1 MEMLKKPYEISLWED
16 ALVFIGKSGALYED
30 ITKANEEIVNQYYKE
45 IRLCTI
51 GSNTMDTLARCVNPK
66 LVRKVNG
73 ENILT
78 FTMYYQYIDTETGE
92 KVYNPFIPYMV
103 NERKVKLKYNGEWY
117 DFLVKQI
124 QENSETK
131 AFTYT
136 CKDQFVNE
144 LSKSG
149 FELVLDN
156 ELENNMGTITK
167 LATTILEGSDWKL
180 DEDDTSDLKQY
191 KEEPLYKVQL
201 GAEITATNMLDKT
214 ETVIAK
220 DERIYVFY
228 SSINDKKSQW
238 QFLYTEDNF
247 KVNDDLLIDRE
258 HPNYII
264 DVNYEEN
271 GYPGFIA
278 LNGMGQPIIEISTSY
293 RGERLVRQTQTKYD
307 STIDK
312 YVGVYKKE
320 GEQYYGYSQ
329 SEYITSGAIV
339 NYVANPSSFISTSG
353 WQTDANHLDYKIKTW
368 PEGALEQGEIYQSFI
383 EADFTGK
390 ENALVMNSGIGGNRS
405 VIEEFV
411 IGEKYVLRMKYKNAL
426 GDTYANTAPI
436 AKICEYELDDNGY
449 YITKESLFDFSKID
463 APALTNDI
471 DEDGNYI
478 NPDRNYIYMLATCS
492 RSVSKTEL
500 ANWDFRVGLFFDFEA
515 SYEQVNLTSD
525 QYEKNKFYI
534 LQDENYQL
542 STGDFDDLI
551 SYYRKLPIY
560 IEDIQVFPYEVYD
573 DEGER
578 LCVPGGKLHSEIKT
592 KYIYY
597 KPNPEMK
604 SINDLKPVYSEYT
617 DSSDFEQLYGVDGAK
632 GNEFTKVRS
641 ISEKE
646 SNRFNLI
653 QKLCET
659 FECWPKFRVER
670 DQETGEI
677 KYDENYRQQKYLSF
691 REYVGKENFVGF
703 RYGINSKSI
712 QRTIDSAAIVS
723 KMIVKDNANEF
734 APNGFCSIARAAENP
749 TGENFL
755 LNFDHYVRQGLLD
768 FDNVTND
775 LYVNANGYLGY
786 YQKLKQINIDRDK
799 NIDKQAGLLI
809 DISNFDSA
817 YTTYKTS
824 YDKAIEEQLIVERDI
839 LYYTDNK
846 GKDFDTDIESIR
858 ETWQED
864 DKFNSYWAKWCQY
877 QNIITQHKPLYE
889 KAKANLDSAKAEY
902 EEIVAYLKD
911 IATQKQALA
920 LWFYKKYSR
929 FIQEGSWIK
938 EDYTDPNLYYLDSE
952 STLHTSAQPKVTYN
966 ISVID
971 VSSLAEYV
979 DYEFDIGDRTY
990 IEDTEFFGWSL
1001 IDRSAPY
1008 REEIV
1013 VSEITTELDSPE
1025 KDQIKVQNYK
1035 TQFEDLFQRITA
1047 QTQQA
1052 EYHTGEYKRAA
1063 SVVETNGTISPTTLE
1078 NSFANN
1084 SFKLSNARDQSV
1096 VWDSSGITTTSLSNP
1111 SEMVRIISGG
1121 VFLSNDGGQSW
1132 KTGITGSGINTSY
1145 LTAGQINTNE
1155 IYIMNG
1161 NNAAFRWDE
1170 KGLSAYWANKNN
1182 EGQTTSYNT
1191 NKFVRFDHNGL
1202 YGVIGEDSWVP
1213 ASLDDIQENAPFAL
1227 TWKGFSLKND
1237 DGSVRIST
1245 DDDIVVKDGGNVN
1258 RVKIG
1263 RIGGNKTDG
1272 YVYGI
1277 RISDNENRAVMET
1290 DSNGELWLRNRMR
1303 VGTVDTSTVE
1313 IGYLDKIRT
1322 EAGDKNYHAVIRAG
1336 NEDLDCAFS
1345 VYEDGYV
1352 FAKGM
1357 EVSGIVNALEGKIGD
1372 VEIAD
1377 GGLKTSNI
1385 TLNNNGLIIKNSG
1398 IKLEVSARDGAADET
1413 VFSLIDG
1420 KLSLKGEIT
1429 ATNATF
1435 EKGTIGG
1442 FTIAKGKD
1450 SEGKNYDKLVSSDE
1464 GIILDGISNEIKAN
1478 TIYLGTGA
1486 EIVNY
1491 IKLGNAYIR
1500 NPINNGNLF
1509 IESGN
1514 IEIYDNGTAKF
1525 GDIEI
1530 DGINSKI
1537 SGGEYGKFS
1546 ITPSEASFENV
1557 TVSGKIK
1564 TTIFEQGSVQT
1575 AGGMILVRPATR
1587 ILVDGSAYRL
1597 ENSAG
1602 FNDGDYCE
1610 INGIPCKIK
1619 FTPNEDGDDQSYTF
1633 TTINGNNLTPAP
1645 QSGDTIV
1652 NYGKIG
1658 NVGISINSSANDVAF
1673 PSEAIT
1679 IFEVGANTDS
1689 NTIDKTPRIIL
1700 GDLGQNGKN
1709 YGGLTGYGLYAEN
1722 AYLHGAL
1729 VTEFKDGETFYSGFN
1744 GKRPDDS
1751 TEPYI
1756 LLWAGAK
1763 KDGSTG
1769 NYDIDDAPFRVD
1781 SEGNLHATKG
1791 TFSGSVISNST
1802 IEATEIVTA
1811 TLRGKEDQAALTIY
1825 DKSGIVFAKEIKYLE
1840 VQVAKKDE
1848 LSTYY
1853 EKIGDNY
1860 IKTTDETLAGGKTY
1874 FIKYSVPI
1882 FSINSSGLK
1891 RNDLEFISISDS
1903 NVSFSTGLSTLT
1915 ENRLEWGNNNHGIS
1929 YANNII
1935 EMGQVTKNLAK
1946 AEGQGAAST
1955 PVIIKMQAKE
1965 FMIGP
1970 KMRYE
1975 PTENGCDLYVL

>member
-1 MEMLKKPYEISLWED
+1 MGILKKPYEISLWED
-16 ALVFIGKSGALYED
+16 ILVFIGESGALYED

-51 GSNTMDTLARCVNPK
+51 GSNTMDSLARCVNPK

-73 ENILT
+73 ENTLT
-78 FTMYYQYIDTETGE
+78 FTMYYQYVDTETGE

-103 NERKVKLKYNGEWY
+103 NERKVKLKYNGKWY

-149 FELVLDN
+149 FDLVLDN

-180 DEDDTSDLKQY
+180 DENDTSDLKQY
-191 KEEPLYKVQL
+191 KEEPLYRVQL

-214 ETVIAK
+214 EIVIAK
-220 DERIYVFY
+220 DGHIYVFY
-228 SSINDKKSQW
+228 SSIKDKKSQW
-238 QFLYTEDNF
+238 QFLYTEDSF

-271 GYPGFIA
+271 GYPSFVA
-278 LNGMGQPIIEISTSY
+278 LNSTGQPIVEISTSY
-293 RGERLVRQTQTKYD
+293 HGERLIRQTQTKYD
-307 STIDK
+307 ATIDK
-312 YVGVYKKE
+312 YVGVYEKE

-383 EADFTGK
+383 EVDFINK
-390 ENALVMNSGIGGNRS
+390 ENALVMNAGIGGNRS
-405 VIEEFV
+405 AIGEFV

-426 GDTYANTAPI
+426 DDMYVNTAPI

-449 YITKESLFDFSKID
+449 YITKESLFDFSKIE

-478 NPDRNYIYMLATCS
+478 IPDKNYIYMLATCS
-492 RSVSKTEL
+492 RGVSKAEL
-500 ANWDFRVGLFFDFEA
+500 ANWDFRVGLFFDFE
-515 SYEQVNLTSD
+515 TSG
-525 QYEKNKFYI
+525 
-534 LQDENYQL
+534 
-542 STGDFDDLI
+542 TV
-551 SYYRKLPIY
+551 Y
-560 IEDIQVFPYEVYD
+560 IEDVQVFPYEIYD

-597 KPNPEMK
+597 KPDPEMK
-604 SINDLKPVYSEYT
+604 SIDDLKPVYSEYA
-617 DSSDFEQLYGVDGAK
+617 DSSAFEQLYGVNGAE

-734 APNGFCSIARAAENP
+734 APNGFCSIARATENP

-768 FDNVTND
+768 FDVVTND
-775 LYVNANGYLGY
+775 LYVSTNGYLGY

-846 GKDFDTDIESIR
+846 DKDFDSNIESIR

-864 DKFNSYWAKWCQY
+864 DEFNSYWAKWCQY

-889 KAKANLDSAKAEY
+889 KAEANLKSAKAEY
-902 EEIVAYLKD
+902 KEIVDYLKD

-920 LWFYKKYSR
+920 LQFYKKYSR

-971 VSSLAEYV
+971 VSPLAEYV

-1052 EYHTGEYKRAA
+1052 EYHTGEYARAA
-1063 SVVETNGTISPTTLE
+1063 SVVETNGTISADTLA

-1170 KGLSAYWANKNN
+1170 KGLAAYWANKNN

-1191 NKFVRFDHNGL
+1191 NRFVRFDHNGL
-1202 YGVIGEDSWVP
+1202 YGVIGEDDWVP
-1213 ASLDDIQENAPFAL
+1213 VDLEDIQENAPFAL
-1227 TWKGFSLKND
+1227 TWKGFLLKND

-1245 DDDIVVKDGGNVN
+1245 ERDIEVLSGDQT

-1263 RIGGNKTDG
+1263 RIQDG
-1272 YVYGI
+1272 ENLVYGL
-1277 RISDNENRAVMET
+1277 RISNANGEPVMET
-1290 DSNGELWLRNRMR
+1290 DDNGELWLKNRLR
-1303 VGTVDTSTVE
+1303 VGTNDTSTVE
-1313 IGYLDKIRT
+1313 IGYSPSENG
-1322 EAGDKNYHAVIRAG
+1322 EATIFKAYQL
-1336 NEDLDCAFS
+1336 NEDGNIISSFT
-1345 VYEDGYV
+1345 VYENGIMNATGASFSGHIEATSGSIGPV
-1352 FAKGM
+1352 ILSEKGIT
-1357 EVSGIVNALEGKIGD
+1357 VTDSGF
-1372 VEIAD
+1372 EI
-1377 GGLKTSNI
+1377 LKTTDKELEPVLYSDA
-1385 TLNNNGLIIKNSG
+1385 NGLHITG
-1398 IKLEVSARDGAADET
+1398 D
-1413 VFSLIDG
+1413 
-1420 KLSLKGEIT
+1420 IT
-1429 ATNATF
+1429 ATSGSFTGTINATSATF
-1435 EKGTIGG
+1435 QGGTIGG
-1442 FTIAKGKD
+1442 FTISKGKTEEGEEYD
-1450 SEGKNYDKLVSSDE
+1450 YLESESGGIVLDGKNNK
-1464 GIILDGISNEIKAN
+1464 IIAN
-1478 TIYLGTGA
+1478 TIELGTGA
-1486 EIVNY
+1486 TITEY
-1491 IKLGNAYIR
+1491 IQLGNAYIK
-1500 NPINNGNLF
+1500 NPDYYAGIF
-1509 IESGN
+1509 IESKD
-1514 IEIYDNGTAKF
+1514 IKIYDNGKANF
-1525 GDIEI
+1525 GSIEV
-1530 DGINSKI
+1530 DGPNSTI
-1537 SGGEYGKFS
+1537 SGGSEGKFL
-1546 ITPSEASFENV
+1546 ITPNEAKFENV

-1564 TTIFEQGSVQT
+1564 TAIFEQGTVQT
-1575 AGGMILVRPATR
+1575 VGGLILVRPVTV
-1587 ILVDGSAYRL
+1587 IKKENNIYTL
-1597 ENSAG
+1597 ENSVG
-1602 FNDGDYCE
+1602 FNNNDYCE
-1610 INGIPCKIK
+1610 FNGQACKIEINNGICTFKSISDSELTNLP
-1619 FTPNEDGDDQSYTF
+1619 EDGDILVGYGQE
-1633 TTINGNNLTPAP
+1633 NN
-1645 QSGDTIV
+1645 
-1652 NYGKIG
+1652 
-1658 NVGISINSSANDVAF
+1658 NVGIAINSSDNGAAF
-1673 PSEAIT
+1673 QEKAIT
-1679 IFEVGANTDS
+1679 VFETQADINNSKLNKFPKIV
-1689 NTIDKTPRIIL
+1689 L
-1700 GDLGQNGKN
+1700 GYMGEEAK

-1722 AYLHGAL
+1722 VYLHGAL
-1729 VTEFKDGETFYSGFN
+1729 VTELKDDTTYYSGFN
-1744 GKRPDDS
+1744 GKRPKDS
-1751 TEPYI
+1751 TGPYT
-1756 LLWAGAK
+1756 LLWAGATSN
-1763 KDGSTG
+1763 DGE
-1769 NYDIDDAPFRVD
+1769 YDIINAPFRVD
-1781 SEGNLHATKG
+1781 SEGNLYASKG
-1791 TFSGSVISNST
+1791 TFNGSIISNAT
-1802 IEATEIVTA
+1802 IEAAEIVTPIITGNGKDYA
-1811 TLRGKEDQAALTIY
+1811 LKIYNTTKGIGFYNANHQAILSIKDNAFISQEKEFITLSDTGEASY
-1825 DKSGIVFAKEIKYLE
+1825 FAKEIKLGNT
-1840 VQVAKKDE
+1840 AIINN
-1848 LSTYY
+1848 
-1853 EKIGDNY
+1853 KI
-1860 IKTTDETLAGGKTY
+1860 
-1874 FIKYSVPI
+1874 S
-1882 FSINSSGLK
+1882 
-1891 RNDLEFISISDS
+1891 
-1903 NVSFSTGLSTLT
+1903 
-1915 ENRLEWGNNNHGIS
+1915 WNNNHGIQYS
-1929 YANNII
+1929 DNVFEIGQIGANTDTDI
-1935 EMGQVTKNLAK
+1935 GTA
-1946 AEGQGAAST
+1946 
-1955 PVIIKMQAKE
+1955 IIKMQAKE

-1975 PTENGCDLYVL
+1975 PAENGCDLYVL

>member
-1 MEMLKKPYEISLWED
+1 MEIFKKPYEISLWED
-16 ALVFIGKSGALYED
+16 ELVWHRRKLNIVELTSDTYKIGVYYSQKPGVGATQYELDIKAFDANKIYYSLAPLDEKKENWKEGTEED
-30 ITKANEEIVNQYYKE
+30 IKIVDGDGWRDEDGNIVPQVQFQFYKE
-45 IRLCTI
+45 TKVATI
-51 GSNTMDTLARCVNPK
+51 GSNTMDSLARCVNPK

-73 ENILT
+73 ENTLT
-78 FTMYYQYIDTETGE
+78 FTMYYQYVDTETGE

-167 LATTILEGSDWKL
+167 LAATILEGSDWKL
-180 DEDDTSDLKQY
+180 DEEGTSDLKQY
-191 KEEPLYKVQL
+191 KEEPLYRVQL
-201 GAEITATNMLDKT
+201 GTEIAATNMLDKT
-214 ETVIAK
+214 EFIIAEGK
-220 DERIYVFY
+220 HIYVFY

-238 QFLYTEDNF
+238 QFLYAEEDF

-258 HPNYII
+258 YPNYII

-271 GYPGFIA
+271 GYPSFVA
-278 LNGMGQPIIEISTSY
+278 LNSMDQPIVEISASY
-293 RGERLVRQTQTKYD
+293 RGERLIRQTQTKYD
-307 STIDK
+307 ATIDK
-312 YVGVYKKE
+312 YVGIYKKE

-383 EADFTGK
+383 EVDFTNK
-390 ENALVMNSGIGGNRS
+390 EDALVMNSGIGGNRS
-405 VIEEFV
+405 SIGEFV
-411 IGEKYVLRMKYKNAL
+411 EGEKYVLRMKYKNAL
-426 GDTYANTAPI
+426 EGEYMTTAPT
-436 AKICEYELDDNGY
+436 AKICRYHLADDNGHY
-449 YITKESLFDFSKID
+449 VTEHEIDGVDTYKIFEFSPTALSTDEITTDLPKF
-463 APALTNDI
+463 TNDLREKLNDQNEGTGEYEYFI
-471 DEDGNYI
+471 PSDYV
-478 NPDRNYIYMLATCS
+478 YMLATCS
-492 RSVSKTEL
+492 RGVSKTEL

-534 LQDENYQL
+534 LQGENYQL

-560 IEDIQVFPYEVYD
+560 IEDVQVFPYEVYD
-573 DEGER
+573 DEGEH

-604 SINDLKPVYSEYT
+604 SIDDLKPVYSEYT
-617 DSSDFEQLYGVDGAK
+617 DSSAFEQLYGVDGAE

-734 APNGFCSIARAAENP
+734 APNGFCSIARATENP

-768 FDNVTND
+768 FDDVTND

-824 YDKAIEEQLIVERDI
+824 YDKAIEEQLVVERDI

-846 GKDFDTDIESIR
+846 DKDFDTDIESIR

-864 DKFNSYWAKWCQY
+864 DEFNSYWVKWCQY

-889 KAKANLDSAKAEY
+889 KAKTNLDGAKAEY

-911 IATQKQALA
+911 ITTQKQALA
-920 LWFYKKYSR
+920 LQFYKKYSR

-971 VSSLAEYV
+971 VSPLAEYV

-1013 VSEITTELDSPE
+1013 VSEIATELDSPE

-1052 EYHTGEYKRAA
+1052 EYHTGEYARAA
-1063 SVVETNGTISPTTLE
+1063 SVVETNGTISADTLA

-1227 TWKGFSLKND
+1227 TWRGFSLKND

-1245 DDDIVVKDGGNVN
+1245 ERDIEVLSGDQT

-1263 RIGGNKTDG
+1263 RIQDG
-1272 YVYGI
+1272 ENLTYGI
-1277 RISDNENRAVMET
+1277 RISNAEGKSVMET
-1290 DSNGELWLRNRMR
+1290 DDNGELWLKNRLSVETYNSQQK
-1303 VGTVDTSTVE
+1303 VGIGKLDTENTKDNVHGGRIFDANSNFT
-1313 IGYLDKIRT
+1313 
-1322 EAGDKNYHAVIRAG
+1322 
-1336 NEDLDCAFS
+1336 
-1345 VYEDGYV
+1345 VYEDGHIV
-1352 FAKGM
+1352 AK
-1357 EVSGIVNALEGKIGD
+1357 SGQIGNMTIED
-1372 VEIAD
+1372 VEGAVSNMDSIAEA
-1377 GGLKTSNI
+1377 TR
-1385 TLNNNGLIIKNSG
+1385 
-1398 IKLEVSARDGAADET
+1398 KLEIFSNLGYNFKVRGEKSSPETLELGAAMIG
-1413 VFSLIDG
+1413 FSSNSNG
-1420 KLSLKGEIT
+1420 IT
-1429 ATNATF
+1429 WWGSTDFSNWSVLQANSPAYFLTYENFKKMQT
-1435 EKGTIGG
+1435 
-1442 FTIAKGKD
+1442 D
-1450 SEGKNYDKLVSSDE
+1450 SIYY
-1464 GIILDGISNEIKAN
+1464 IKA
-1478 TIYLGTGA
+1478 T
-1486 EIVNY
+1486 
-1491 IKLGNAYIR
+1491 
-1500 NPINNGNLF
+1500 
-1509 IESGN
+1509 
-1514 IEIYDNGTAKF
+1514 
-1525 GDIEI
+1525 
-1530 DGINSKI
+1530 
-1537 SGGEYGKFS
+1537 
-1546 ITPSEASFENV
+1546 V
-1557 TVSGKIK
+1557 TDKEDKDYS
-1564 TTIFEQGSVQT
+1564 
-1575 AGGMILVRPATR
+1575 
-1587 ILVDGSAYRL
+1587 
-1597 ENSAG
+1597 
-1602 FNDGDYCE
+1602 DYC
-1610 INGIPCKIK
+1610 
-1619 FTPNEDGDDQSYTF
+1619 
-1633 TTINGNNLTPAP
+1633 
-1645 QSGDTIV
+1645 V
-1652 NYGKIG
+1652 
-1658 NVGISINSSANDVAF
+1658 
-1673 PSEAIT
+1673 IT
-1679 IFEVGANTDS
+1679 
-1689 NTIDKTPRIIL
+1689 
-1700 GDLGQNGKN
+1700 
-1709 YGGLTGYGLYAEN
+1709 
-1722 AYLHGAL
+1722 
-1729 VTEFKDGETFYSGFN
+1729 
-1744 GKRPDDS
+1744 
-1751 TEPYI
+1751 
-1756 LLWAGAK
+1756 
-1763 KDGSTG
+1763 
-1769 NYDIDDAPFRVD
+1769 
-1781 SEGNLHATKG
+1781 
-1791 TFSGSVISNST
+1791 
-1802 IEATEIVTA
+1802 
-1811 TLRGKEDQAALTIY
+1811 
-1825 DKSGIVFAKEIKYLE
+1825 
-1840 VQVAKKDE
+1840 
-1848 LSTYY
+1848 
-1853 EKIGDNY
+1853 
-1860 IKTTDETLAGGKTY
+1860 
-1874 FIKYSVPI
+1874 
-1882 FSINSSGLK
+1882 
-1891 RNDLEFISISDS
+1891 SISDGEKGEDAITLVITSS
-1903 NVSFSTGLSTLT
+1903 NGNYFRNNVGTTTLT
-1915 ENRLEWGNNNHGIS
+1915 ARLFQSGVEIDAYQPYGFNYRWYDMESPN
-1929 YANNII
+1929 
-1935 EMGQVTKNLAK
+1935 
-1946 AEGQGAAST
+1946 
-1955 PVIIKMQAKE
+1955 VIIGTEKTLTITADQVNFNKTYACDVSYKE
-1965 FMIGP
+1965 
-1970 KMRYE
+1970 E
-1975 PTENGCDLYVL
+1975 